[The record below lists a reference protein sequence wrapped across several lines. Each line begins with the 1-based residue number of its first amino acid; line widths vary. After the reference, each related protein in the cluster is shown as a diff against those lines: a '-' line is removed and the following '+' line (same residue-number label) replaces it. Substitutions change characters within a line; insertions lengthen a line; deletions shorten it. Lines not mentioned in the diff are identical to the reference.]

1 MSDEQASA
9 RARIDQIDEALLSL
23 IDERAGLAISAGMGA
38 DPGLEALALRR
49 LLALPRA
56 SVHRPLIV
64 RVWRELMADGVQRQ
78 VPRHLSVWGG
88 KDPLRTAEL
97 ARHRFGSSVSLTM
110 TAKAED
116 ALAAARTPGGIGIL
130 ALSGDHPWWL
140 RLLAEPT
147 LQVFA
152 ALPDMAVHGPLTAL
166 AVGQMAVEPTGGDE
180 TYWVT
185 DAAGSAATVQDT
197 LAKDGVAAELVAQA
211 GGFKLFALAGFYQRD
226 DSRLAKGPGRLFGVI
241 GASPTALDV

>member
-1 MSDEQASA
+1 MSVEQASA
-9 RARIDQIDEALLSL
+9 RDRIDQIDEALLRL
-23 IDERAGLAISAGMGA
+23 IDERAGLTISAGMGA

-49 LLALPRA
+49 LLSLPRA

-64 RVWRELMADGVQRQ
+64 RVWRELMADAVQRQ
-78 VPRHLSVWGG
+78 VPRHLSVWGA
-88 KDPLRTAEL
+88 KEPLRTAEL

-116 ALAAARTPGGIGIL
+116 ALAAARTPGAIGIL

-140 RLLAEPT
+140 RLLAEPS

-152 ALPDMAVHGPLTAL
+152 ALPDMAVHGPLSAL
-166 AVGQMAVEPTGGDE
+166 AVGQVAAEPTGADE
-180 TYWVT
+180 TYFVT
-185 DAAGSAATVQDT
+185 DRAGSAGAVQEA
-197 LAKDGVAAELVAQA
+197 LAKDGVAAELVTQA
-211 GGFKLFALAGFYQRD
+211 GGFKLFALAGFYQRSD
-226 DSRLAKGPGRLFGVI
+226 PRLAKGPGRLFGVI